1 MTSVRLAL
9 RSLLQTPGFTV
20 IAVLALALGIGA
32 NSAIFS
38 LVQTIFL
45 RPLPYA
51 EADRL
56 VQISSSIPER
66 NLDGVGFS
74 WPRLDV
80 LRERQDVFEEIAASA
95 PVAFTLTGGEN
106 PEQLIG
112 QQVTHNH
119 FPLLGFHPV
128 LGRGFLPEDDRPGAE
143 SVAVLSHALWQRH
156 FGGRPDA
163 IGQALQL
170 DGQPHTV
177 IGVMPQSLSVFPLE
191 QVQVWTARPEAVPYL
206 VPAQID
212 GGGFYFNV
220 LARLRPGVSIEA
232 ARSQL
237 ATIADGYARSHPDNA
252 DAPASADVEY
262 LLDALIG
269 DQRQI
274 FLLLFGA
281 VGCVL
286 LIACANVANL
296 VLTRYAG
303 RRKQIAIRFALG
315 ATRRHVMRDLVTENI
330 VLALLGGALGL
341 LLGSLAVELVVRI
354 GADLIPRAAEVSLD
368 PAVVIFTVLVSLLT
382 GLVLGLI
389 PTLQLMQPSLTEALK
404 DASRGSTAGPRD
416 GRVRSSLMVAEVAV
430 SFVLLIAATLLIGS
444 FIRIQNV
451 SPGFNPDGVFTG
463 LIQVSPAKFE
473 VMSEPLANFYGRV
486 LEEMQAIPGVHAV
499 ALHDSPPLSGFAGPS
514 PFAVVG
520 QPIPSPREQP
530 LALRHVISPKAF
542 ELLEVPILAGRDFNE
557 RDTPTSPPVVIIN
570 QTMARQA
577 FPDIDPVGQ
586 RIVSGMLQLEQE
598 VVGVVADTLTQDLT
612 TPPTAEMYY
621 SVLQRPEGFSNI
633 LLRGQGDPALL
644 AGSVREALKAVDPT
658 IPLTNVTTLAA
669 QVEQTTAD
677 RRLLMA
683 LLAIFAGLA
692 LLLASVGVYGV
703 MSYSVSQRQSEIGV
717 RMALGAA
724 SSSVQSMVVRQG
736 LLLSALGIAI
746 GLVAALVLTRLM
758 ISLLYGIGA
767 SDPAVYL
774 AITAVLT
781 TVSVVACWLPA
792 RRAARISPL
801 TALRG

>member
-1 MTSVRLAL
+1 MHSVRLAI
-9 RSLLQTPGFTV
+9 RSLLQTPAFSV
-20 IAVLALALGIGA
+20 VAVLALALGIGA

-38 LVQTIFL
+38 LVQAIFL
-45 RPLPYA
+45 KPLPYA
-51 EADRL
+51 EAERL

-74 WPRLDV
+74 WPRLQAV
-80 LRERQDVFEEIAASA
+80 RERQDVFEQIAASA
-95 PVAFTLTGGEN
+95 PIAFVLTGGDN

-112 QQVTHNH
+112 LQVTHDY
-119 FPLLGFHPV
+119 FPLLGVAPA

-143 SVAVLSHALWQRH
+143 AVVVLSHALWQRH

-163 IGQALQL
+163 MGQVLQL
-170 DGQPHTV
+170 DDQPHTV
-177 IGVMPQSLSVFPLE
+177 IGVMPQGLSAFPLQ

-212 GGGFYFNV
+212 GGCYCFNV
-220 LARLRPGVSIEA
+220 LARLAPGVSIEA

-237 ATIADGYARSHPDNA
+237 ATIADGYGRSYPDNA

-330 VLALLGGALGL
+330 VLALLGGAVGL
-341 LLGSLAVELVVRI
+341 LLGSLAVELVVRLGVDI
-354 GADLIPRAAEVSLD
+354 IPRAAEVSLD
-368 PAVVIFTVLVSLLT
+368 PLVVVFTLLVSLLT

-389 PTLQLMQPSLTEALK
+389 PSLQLMQPSLTDALK
-404 DASRGSTAGPRD
+404 DANRGSTAGPRD

-444 FIRIQNV
+444 FIRVQGV

-463 LIQVSPAKFE
+463 LIQVQPSKYE
-473 VMSEPLANFYGRV
+473 IMSEPLANFYGRV
-486 LEEMQAIPGVHAV
+486 LEEMQAIPGVQSA

-514 PFAVVG
+514 PFAVIG

-530 LALRHVISPKAF
+530 LALRHVVSPNAF
-542 ELLEVPILAGRDFNE
+542 ELLEMPILAGRDFNE
-557 RDTPTSPPVVIIN
+557 RDTPGSPPVVIIN
-570 QTMARQA
+570 QTMANQA
-577 FPDIDPVGQ
+577 FPDIDPIGQ
-586 RIVSGMLQLEQE
+586 RILSGMLQLEQE
-598 VVGVVADTLTQDLT
+598 VIGVVADTLTQDLT
-612 TPPTAEMYY
+612 APPTAEMFY
-621 SVLQRPEGFSNI
+621 SVLQRPEGFTNI

-724 SSSVQSMVVRQG
+724 AASVQTMVVRQG

-758 ISLLYGIGA
+758 ASLLFGIGA
-767 SDPAVYL
+767 SDPLVYL

>member
-1 MTSVRLAL
+1 MNSVRLAI
-9 RSLLQTPGFTV
+9 RSLLQTPAFSV
-20 IAVLALALGIGA
+20 VAVLALALGIGA

-38 LVQTIFL
+38 LVQAIFL
-45 RPLPYA
+45 KPLPYA

-66 NLDGVGFS
+66 NIDGVGFS
-74 WPRLDV
+74 WPRLQV
-80 LRERQDVFEEIAASA
+80 VRERQDVFEQIAASA
-95 PVAFTLTGGEN
+95 PIAFVLTGGEN

-112 QQVTHNH
+112 LQVTHDY
-119 FPLLGFHPV
+119 FPLLGVAPT

-143 SVAVLSHALWQRH
+143 AVVVLSHALWQRH

-163 IGQALQL
+163 LGQVLQL
-170 DGQPHTV
+170 DDQPHTV
-177 IGVMPQSLSVFPLE
+177 IGVMPQGLSAFPLQ
-191 QVQVWTARPEAVPYL
+191 QVQAWTARPEAVPYL

-220 LARLRPGVSIEA
+220 LARLRPGVSIDA

-237 ATIADGYARSHPDNA
+237 ATIADGYGQSYPDNA

-330 VLALLGGALGL
+330 VLALLGGAVGL
-341 LLGSLAVELVVRI
+341 LLGRLAVEMVVRL
-354 GADLIPRAAEVSLD
+354 GANFIPRAAEVGLD
-368 PAVVIFTVLVSLLT
+368 PLVVLFTLLVSLLT

-389 PTLQLMQPSLTEALK
+389 PTLQLMQPSLTDALK
-404 DASRGSTAGPRD
+404 DANRGSTAGPRD

-444 FIRIQNV
+444 FIRVQGV

-463 LIQVSPAKFE
+463 LIQVQPSKYE
-473 VMSEPLANFYGRV
+473 IMSEPLANFYGRV
-486 LEEMQAIPGVHAV
+486 LEEMQSIPGVHSA

-514 PFAVVG
+514 PFAVIG

-530 LALRHVISPKAF
+530 LALRHVISPNAF
-542 ELLEVPILAGRDFNE
+542 DLLEVPILAGRDFNQ
-557 RDTPTSPPVVIIN
+557 RDTPSSPPVVIIN
-570 QTMARQA
+570 QTMANQA
-577 FPDIDPVGQ
+577 FPDIDPIGQ

-598 VVGVVADTLTQDLT
+598 VIGVVADTLTQDLT
-612 TPPTAEMYY
+612 AAPTAEMFY
-621 SVLQRPEGFSNI
+621 SILQRPEGFTNI

-658 IPLTNVTTLAA
+658 IPLTNATTLAA

-724 SSSVQSMVVRQG
+724 ASSVQTMVVRQG

-746 GLVAALVLTRLM
+746 GLVAALILTRLM
-758 ISLLYGIGA
+758 ASLLFGIGA
-767 SDPAVYL
+767 SDPIVYL

-801 TALRG
+801 RALRG